1 MEFKPHVTVATVVE
15 RDARFLLVEEYSNGN
30 LVINQPAGHLETDET
45 LQQAA
50 LRETLEETAWEVQL
64 LGVVGVSLYTAPANG
79 VTYLRSTFAARPLR
93 RLQQDL
99 DKAIVR
105 AVWLSLEEM
114 RACSGKMRS
123 PLVIASVEQYLAGS
137 CYPLELIY

>member
-50 LRETLEETAWEVQL
+50 LI
-64 LGVVGVSLYTAPANG
+64 SL
-79 VTYLRSTFAARPLR
+79 
-93 RLQQDL
+93 RLQF
-99 DKAIVR
+99 
-105 AVWLSLEEM
+105 
-114 RACSGKMRS
+114 
-123 PLVIASVEQYLAGS
+123 
-137 CYPLELIY
+137 